1 MLADSDGAAPKW
13 SLLNSKQKKKNEAR
27 KEKKR
32 GEEKAKRKIKEK
44 LTKKHH
50 TDVYHKALTVCI
62 FHYTPPL
69 ARSKHSVHPHLH
81 ESDKKTSNFHVFFI
95 PLLSN
100 LSLNIHFRQ
109 QKNAKKI
116 HLHFNIRQ
124 NAPCYFEVYQKFK
137 RVKITVVHGPALA
150 CTQTFYF
157 SFVHHERRA
166 WENEHGA
173 RERKNLFCS
182 SSTTT
187 SLHWRSINPPRFIFY
202 HVRSTDFEEKID
214 GLWTG

>member
-1 MLADSDGAAPKW
+1 MLADSDGAALKW

-32 GEEKAKRKIKEK
+32 GQEKAKRKIKEK

-109 QKNAKKI
+109 QKNSKKI
-116 HLHFNIRQ
+116 HLYFSIRQ

-137 RVKITVVHGPALA
+137 RVKITVVCMAL
-150 CTQTFYF
+150 
-157 SFVHHERRA
+157 H
-166 WENEHGA
+166 
-173 RERKNLFCS
+173 
-182 SSTTT
+182 
-187 SLHWRSINPPRFIFY
+187 
-202 HVRSTDFEEKID
+202 
-214 GLWTG
+214 

>member
-1 MLADSDGAAPKW
+1 MLAESDGAAPKW

-50 TDVYHKALTVCI
+50 TDVYRKALTVCI

-100 LSLNIHFRQ
+100 LSLNIHFRK
-109 QKNAKKI
+109 QKNSKKI
-116 HLHFNIRQ
+116 HLYFSIRQ
-124 NAPCYFEVYQKFK
+124 NAPWSLPEVQKGENNSC
-137 RVKITVVHGPALA
+137 VHGPALA

-166 WENEHGA
+166 WENERGA

-187 SLHWRSINPPRFIFY
+187 PLYWRSIHPPRFTFY
-202 HVRSTDFEEKID
+202 RARSTDFEEKKD